1 MEHLPN
7 VCPFGQNDVNS
18 SSFRAYTSQVLCYW
32 LMFELYSKQD
42 ISSVDA
48 GCLIMPQVC
57 NFHH

>member
-1 MEHLPN
+1 MYVHL
-7 VCPFGQNDVNS
+7 DKMMS
-18 SSFRAYTSQVLCYW
+18 IL
-32 LMFELYSKQD
+32 LLLELTLVKYYATDCCLNELLSKQD